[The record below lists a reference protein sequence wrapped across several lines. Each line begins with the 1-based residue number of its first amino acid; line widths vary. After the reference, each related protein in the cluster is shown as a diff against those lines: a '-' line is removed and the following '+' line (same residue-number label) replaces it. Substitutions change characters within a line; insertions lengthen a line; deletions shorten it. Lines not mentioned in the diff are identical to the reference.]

1 MSNKQYPIHD
11 SSFKLKANYIA
22 MIAYLIPLAYLLLS
36 SIINIPSII
45 GYIMVFSPFIIYFFE
60 RKSEFVRFHA
70 VTSIILNVILPI
82 IFELLVIIITL
93 LGLHHNQMI
102 GIVLSFIYLL
112 LVLGIVALSIYNL
125 IKANF
130 FYITGVPIISKMAY
144 YFAKESNSN

>member
-36 SIINIPSII
+36 SIINIPSIV

-93 LGLHHNQMI
+93 LGLHHVQMI

>member
-11 SSFKLKANYIA
+11 SSFKIKANYIA

-36 SIINIPSII
+36 SIITIPSII
-45 GYIMVFSPFIIYFFE
+45 SYIMVFSPFIIYFFE

-93 LGLHHNQMI
+93 LGLHHIQMI

>member
-11 SSFKLKANYIA
+11 SSFKIKANYIA

-36 SIINIPSII
+36 SIITIPSII

-93 LGLHHNQMI
+93 LGLHHIQML

>member
-93 LGLHHNQMI
+93 LGLHHIQMI

>member
-11 SSFKLKANYIA
+11 SSFKIKANYIA

-36 SIINIPSII
+36 SIITIPSII

-93 LGLHHNQMI
+93 LGLHHIQM
-102 GIVLSFIYLL
+102 
-112 LVLGIVALSIYNL
+112 IYNL

>member
-1 MSNKQYPIHD
+1 MPNKQYPIHD

-93 LGLHHNQMI
+93 LGLHHIQMI

>member
-36 SIINIPSII
+36 SIINIPSIV

-93 LGLHHNQMI
+93 LGLHHIQMV

-112 LVLGIVALSIYNL
+112 LVLGIVTLSIYNL